1 MIDTRQSLAA
11 CSAEDTNLY
20 KRLLLFSSIIKRGSC
35 VLYAIPF
42 QRYLS
47 WIHELT
53 YAFEVYGPVHDRVTS
68 YEKITDTTRLA
79 HEKLT
84 EFPAKEIFFKPG
96 EVILRFT
103 KGELTGPEFLHEQ
116 SKKKI
121 LLGLRLC
128 DLAAVRKQDI
138 AFTRETK
145 DPYYAKRREDTL
157 LFGYL
162 QKDCGDQYCFC
173 QSIDLK
179 YSFDLMFYKRQDHFL
194 VEAGSPDGEEIINL
208 FGSFFEETNYELTD
222 EDKRIDN
229 QLSLSSHEINGIYAE
244 EAWKELADDCLSCGQ
259 CNVVCPTCYCFEF
272 TDTIKEDACEKTRDH
287 SQCQLDCFTRV
298 AGDHVFRDEVVDK
311 LKHRIYHQLQYFK
324 EKHGETLCVGCGR
337 CIRHC
342 PTRIDFVSKINE
354 LRKVHP

>member
-1 MIDTRQSLAA
+1 M
-11 CSAEDTNLY
+11 LY
-20 KRLLLFSSIIKRGSC
+20 VISFHK
-35 VLYAIPF
+35 
-42 QRYLS
+42 YLP

-53 YAFEVYGPVHDRVTS
+53 YSFDVYGPIFDRVTS
-68 YEKITDTTRLA
+68 YEKINDTTKIA

-96 EVILRFT
+96 EVVFRFI
-103 KGELTGPEFLHEQ
+103 KGELTEPEFLRLQ
-116 SKKKI
+116 NRKKI

-138 AFTRETK
+138 AFTKEAK
-145 DPYYAKRREDTL
+145 DPYYTKRREDTL
-157 LFGYL
+157 LFGYQ
-162 QKDCGDQYCFC
+162 QKNCGDAYCFC

-179 YSFDLMFYKRQDHFL
+179 YSFDLMFYKRHDHFL
-194 VEAGSPDGEEIINL
+194 VETGSLKGEEIINL
-208 FGSFFEETNYELTD
+208 FGSFFEETAYELTA
-222 EDKRIDN
+222 EDKKIEN
-229 QLSLSSHEINGIYAE
+229 QLKLSNHNIEEIYAE
-244 EAWKELADDCLSCGQ
+244 EAWKELAEDCLSCGQ

-272 TDTIKEDACEKTRDH
+272 NDTIEEESCTKKREH

-298 AGDHVFRDEVVDK
+298 AGDHVFRNEVVDK

-342 PTRIDFVSKINE
+342 PTKIDFVSKINDLSE
-354 LRKVHP
+354 GAP